1 MAHDY
6 RISSEISSFC
16 MNEVLMGMP
25 IPTGFMSNFKVKLNP
40 LVVREIILIG
50 KKFNSKDAL

>member
-6 RISSEISSFC
+6 RISSEISNFS

-25 IPTGFMSNFKVKLNP
+25 IPTGLASNFKVKLNP
-40 LVVREIILIG
+40 
-50 KKFNSKDAL
+50 

>member
-40 LVVREIILIG
+40 
-50 KKFNSKDAL
+50 